1 MTYLLRV
8 YSSSTDTNFYQTT
21 GFYRNL
27 EEVPAARSHGLI
39 AHDRFEGVP
48 VTDGDSDGP
57 RVLIDELLLVV
68 PRLLLITSLDQADI
82 ICLL

>member
-8 YSSSTDTNFYQTT
+8 YSSSTDANFYQTT
-21 GFYRNL
+21 GFDRNL
-27 EEVPAARSHGLI
+27 EEVAAARSHGLI

-48 VTDGDSDGP
+48 VTDGDYDGP
-57 RVLIDELLLVV
+57 RVLIDELLLV